1 MIKIATVKRE
11 VLNESLLSPSS
22 SDQILFIAMC
32 SHHSL
37 SLAQVEEI
45 TAAASPLQSAS
56 FVAKGRALIRLAQ
69 LQIPLLKIFPFL
81 NLAVSLNYSLIR

>member
-22 SDQILFIAMC
+22 SDQILF

-37 SLAQVEEI
+37 SRAQVEEI